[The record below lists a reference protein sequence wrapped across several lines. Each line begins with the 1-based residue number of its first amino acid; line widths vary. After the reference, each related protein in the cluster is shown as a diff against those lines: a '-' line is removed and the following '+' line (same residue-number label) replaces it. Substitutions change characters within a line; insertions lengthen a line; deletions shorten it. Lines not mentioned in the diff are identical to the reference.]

1 MLKNLGFGFI
11 LYDLPLIFLCC
22 FFSDFPVTKMKN
34 LDITDAG
41 LQLLENNIVSSSTI
55 ESARFTNNRITYIE
69 ADAFR

>member
-1 MLKNLGFGFI
+1 MWKNLGIGFI
-11 LYDLPLIFLCC
+11 LYDLPLIFLRY